1 MNPPAEPGALTGVLE
16 QQEADE
22 RRRALR
28 ALLRR
33 PLLTAQTDPEAYRL
47 VRRHQRELRS
57 WLEREAGWR
66 LEVGAEVARLRKE
79 PADTLD
85 GTRPAIDVR
94 ARTPFSVRR
103 YVLACLAL
111 ATLERGEAQVTLG
124 RLAEQVV
131 AAATDPDLVAAGVAF
146 SLEGREERSDLVA
159 VVRLLLDLAV
169 LRRVVGDEQAYV
181 AGTGDALYDVQRPV
195 LAGLLATRRG
205 PSTVDASGLE
215 QRLEAVGAAFVP
227 DTDEARTLQL
237 RQRLTRR
244 LLDDPVLVV
253 EELPADERDYLSRQR
268 KNLLDRVSD
277 ATGLVA
283 EIRAEGL
290 AMVDVSG
297 RFAGELTDV
306 RMPDEGTDGH
316 ATLLL
321 AEHLAAAARIS
332 PGQPVGV
339 SALEDHMRALAVE
352 HRAHWRKGV
361 AEPDAAAVLCQAAL
375 YRLEALALIRRTA
388 DGVVARPALARYA
401 LAEPTVAV
409 RQEALR

>member
-1 MNPPAEPGALTGVLE
+1 MNPRTEPGVLTGVLE
-16 QQEADE
+16 QQQADE

-33 PLLTAQTDPEAYRL
+33 PLLTAQADPEAYRL
-47 VRRHQRELRS
+47 VRRHQRDLRT

-85 GTRPAIDVR
+85 GTRPAVDVR

-111 ATLERGEAQVTLG
+111 AALERGEAQVTLG
-124 RLAEQVV
+124 KLAEEVV
-131 AAATDPDLVAAGVAF
+131 AGAADPELAAAGVAF
-146 SLEGREERSDLVA
+146 SLEGREERGDLVA

-205 PSTVDASGLE
+205 PSTLE
-215 QRLEAVGAAFVP
+215 FSDLDQRLEAVGAAFSP
-227 DTDEARTLQL
+227 DTDDARTLEL

-244 LLDDPVLVV
+244 LLDDPVLVFD
-253 EELPADERDYLSRQR
+253 ELPADERDYLSRQR
-268 KNLLDRVSD
+268 KNLLDRVTD

-283 EIRAEGL
+283 EIRAEGV
-290 AMVDVSG
+290 AMVDVTG
-297 RFAGELTDV
+297 RFAAELTDV

-321 AEHLAAAARIS
+321 AEHLAAAARTR
-332 PGQPVGV
+332 PGRPIDIA
-339 SALEDHMRALAVE
+339 ALEAHMRALAVE
-352 HRAHWRKGV
+352 HRSHWRKGV
-361 AEPDAAAVLCQAAL
+361 TEPGAAAALCQAAL
-375 YRLEALALIRRTA
+375 DRLEALALVRRTA

-401 LAEPTVAV
+401 LAEPTVVA
-409 RQEALR
+409 RQAALR